1 MGLINNTAAPF
12 ESEDDGSTHA
22 DKVFAAAPQVDPAEQ
37 AALEAARVAAAQ
49 QLAAQQASARE
60 AAAQAAPEP
69 QHATQAPAAP
79 ATGLAVN
86 RMGSGALAIAP
97 EAYAISEGTKDAL
110 VVDFNTFPQITAN
123 NGNFL
128 ERESKTV
135 LGDTILFELLSHQDS
150 WVVDPGDDKA
160 PKELVRYSDD
170 GVVCSDGTPVQEHLH
185 FLKAGGYADA
195 SVKQRSVVVGEV
207 ISCSKTKRY
216 DGELVQFDLSPMSRV
231 QWQRYLANSVNT
243 LRKGRKTADQLRMI
257 TATTELATKGDNTY
271 TKAVFA
277 VTEAAAS

>member
-1 MGLINNTAAPF
+1 MGLINNTTPAF
-12 ESEDDGSTHA
+12 EGDEGTHA
-22 DKVFAAAPQVDPAEQ
+22 DKVFASAPQADPAEQ
-37 AALEAARVAAAQ
+37 AA
-49 QLAAQQASARE
+49 ARE
-60 AAAQAAPEP
+60 AAAQTTPEP
-69 QHATQAPAAP
+69 QPATQAPAAP

-97 EAYAISEGTKDAL
+97 EAYAIMEGSKDAL
-110 VVDFNTFPQITAN
+110 PVDFNTFPQITTT
-123 NGNFL
+123 NGNFV
-128 ERESKTV
+128 ERESKAV

-160 PKELVRYSDD
+160 PKELVRYSVD

-243 LRKGRKTADQLRMI
+243 LRKGRKTVEQLKMI

-271 TKAVFA
+271 TKAMFA